1 MPHGRPNPR
10 ITFQY
15 WETITFKASAII
27 FNRFFWM
34 TYLQDI
40 SNLYPEILATFCSE
54 IIWAT
59 EHLVNVLS
67 AVSCICWKHNWKI
80 EDCVFF
86 TRL

>member
-1 MPHGRPNPR
+1 MVFPLGMRMNENGINTGLQIP
-10 ITFQY
+10 
-15 WETITFKASAII
+15 AII